1 MTTSQKHKGENKME
15 KRIVDFQNNPDAEYE
30 IGQAFA
36 RTGAT
41 KVDWIQK
48 DYGMVIFCQI
58 EPDQEKEFDSR
69 IGNIHGVTY

>member
-1 MTTSQKHKGENKME
+1 MK

-36 RTGAT
+36 HTGAT

-58 EPDQEKEFDSR
+58 EADQEKEFDER